1 MDDLNKDFT
10 KYKRVFAFG
19 CSFTH
24 WHYPTWANVM
34 HQSIPN
40 ATLINLG
47 QGGAGNTFIANRVTQ
62 ANRTYNFCNTD
73 LVIIM
78 WSTFG
83 REDRYVDKKW
93 ITPGNIFN
101 QGEYDNNFV
110 KKYSDPIGYL
120 IRDLSNIDLVTSYLD
135 SLPCDWL
142 DILSVPFD
150 YQILDKDDIVYK
162 DIMYTYRE
170 LISRFDKPT
179 MIEAMNGIFKGGLSY
194 EYHWDNNKLTEDY
207 HPNTLQYSE
216 FLQRIGFPL
225 TSESIT
231 YAEEAYRKAKA
242 VKNSTEFPPLFPEMH
257 TNTYQ
262 FNWQMVSGD

>member
-1 MDDLNKDFT
+1 
-10 KYKRVFAFG
+10 
-19 CSFTH
+19 
-24 WHYPTWANVM
+24 M

-62 ANRTYNFCNTD
+62 ANRTYNFCDTD

-179 MIEAMNGIFKGGLSY
+179 MIEAMNGIFKGGLTY